1 MYHHFC
7 LFYHVLLL
15 VAKPV
20 IPPPPP
26 YLVYYRGQRYLP
38 EVFLWG
44 GGRGGCS
51 RDMQWILGRVP
62 LETCDFSVIASW
74 ISLLVWEFFCGC
86 AAFFWGIYPLDYFWV
101 TAFVILLLVI
111 TVSFVCTTLTMFMC
125 FA

>member
-26 YLVYYRGQRYLP
+26 PKYYRGQRYLP

-44 GGRGGCS
+44 GGAGGGCS

>member
-20 IPPPPP
+20 IPPPPT